1 MSEDVPA
8 PFFPEDQPVKT
19 HSFVLLSLA
28 TLAFTT
34 TACSGSLTDPGPGHR
49 VQVTIAKTNYYTG
62 DTIHVDVK
70 NLSDLSL
77 TFPGGFCPA
86 VMQESTGSG
95 WTTISAPQGCPLS
108 LELLNAHGRVPFE
121 MPVPNGLQG
130 YYRILLPAPIPA
142 NAAAEAPLSVEFSVN
157 SNAY

>member
-1 MSEDVPA
+1 MKA
-8 PFFPEDQPVKT
+8 
-19 HSFVLLSLA
+19 HSFVLLCLA
-28 TLAFTT
+28 TLMYTA
-34 TACSGSLTDPGPGHR
+34 TACSDSLTDPGPGRR
-49 VQVTIAKTNYYTG
+49 VQVTIAKTEYYTG
-62 DTIHVDVK
+62 DTIHIDVK

-86 VMQESTGSG
+86 VLEESTGGG
-95 WTTISAPQGCPLS
+95 WTTISAPHGCPLS
-108 LELLNAHGRVPFE
+108 LEYLGAHGRVSFE

-142 NAAAEAPLSVEFSVN
+142 NAAAEAPLTAEFSVN